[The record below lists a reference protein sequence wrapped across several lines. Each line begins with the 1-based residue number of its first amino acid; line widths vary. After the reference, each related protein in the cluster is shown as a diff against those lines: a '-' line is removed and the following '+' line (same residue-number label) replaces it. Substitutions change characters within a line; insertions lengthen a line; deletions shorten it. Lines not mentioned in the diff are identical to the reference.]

1 MSPRP
6 ITFLIVDDLEENLTA
21 LEALL
26 RRDGL
31 TVLKARSGAE
41 ALELLLV
48 HEVALALLDVQMPE
62 MNGFEL
68 AELMRGL
75 ERTRAIPIIF
85 VTALP
90 SDESRRF
97 RGYETGAVDYLQ
109 KPIDSGIL
117 KSKVGV
123 FFDLARQRQALAEN
137 SEQLARALAQLRAH
151 TNNSPLAFV
160 DFDRELTVTS
170 WSQGAERLLGW
181 TAREVVG
188 RSFGQIG
195 WMDDE
200 EAGHFAKEAG
210 RLMREAGDGRAVCE
224 IRLSHRDGSDRITE
238 CYLSALGQGG
248 SQEWARLSL
257 SVQILDITERRRAEE
272 TQRLL
277 MGELNHRVKNTL
289 ATVQAIAS
297 HTLRHVAD
305 PQDFAVTFSGRIQSL
320 SKAHALL
327 SATSWSGASLEE
339 LLREQLSLGSLDPTR
354 FLAEGPAIQLKPQ
367 QALHLAMI
375 LHELATNAGKY
386 GAHSVPEGQITLG
399 WTLADERLDLVW
411 RERGGPAMA
420 EVTRKGFG
428 TRLIQ
433 QSARAEGGDA
443 EMQRDETGL
452 TWRLRLIL
460 GPAGPLPAPGR
471 LRERQEPPVSAAET
485 TGAPVQA
492 QQQQQPQSSLTVSGS
507 TVPGVAPG
515 PAGAQASAAPAPA
528 LGAAD
533 AGAAQTSVPKSTLQ
547 RAASQSDAPG
557 GKGRILIIEDEPLV
571 ALDLAE
577 RLAEAGF
584 DLAGSASDMASAM
597 AIARD
602 CVADAVLL
610 DGNLRGEAVDALAAM
625 LTGRGIPVL
634 FVTGYTQES
643 LPQDFRHLPIL
654 SKPFTDRQLLQ
665 ALAAVLP
672 TGA

>member
-31 TVLKARSGAE
+31 SVLKARSGAE

-48 HEVALALLDVQMPE
+48 HDVALALLDVQMPE

-68 AELMRGL
+68 AELMRGF

-109 KPIDSGIL
+109 KPIDAGIL
-117 KSKVGV
+117 KSKADV
-123 FFDLARQRQALAEN
+123 FFELARQRQALAEN
-137 SEQLARALAQLRAH
+137 SEQLAQALAQLRAH
-151 TNNSPLAFV
+151 TDNSPLAFV
-160 DFDRELTVTS
+160 DFDRELTVTA

-181 TAREVVG
+181 AAREVVG
-188 RSFGQIG
+188 RSFRQIG
-195 WMDDE
+195 WLEAE
-200 EAGHFAKEAG
+200 EAAHFA
-210 RLMREAGDGRAVCE
+210 REAGLLMEEPGNGRAVCE
-224 IRLSHRDGSDRITE
+224 IRLSHRDGSQRITE
-238 CYLSALGQGG
+238 CYLSALGQGAPDG
-248 SQEWARLSL
+248 RARLSL

-305 PQDFAVTFSGRIQSL
+305 PQDFASTFSGRIQSL

-327 SATSWSGASLEE
+327 SATSWSGASLDE
-339 LLREQLSLGSLDPTR
+339 LLREQLSLGSLDPAR
-354 FLAEGPAIQLKPQ
+354 FLAEGPAIQLRPQ
-367 QALHLAMI
+367 HALHLAMI

-386 GAHSVPEGQITLG
+386 GAHSVPEGQITLD
-399 WTLADERLDLVW
+399 WTLTDDRLDLVW
-411 RERGGPAMA
+411 QERGGPPVA
-420 EVTRKGFG
+420 EVPRKGFG

-443 EMQRDETGL
+443 QMQHDEAGL
-452 TWRLRLIL
+452 TWRLRLML
-460 GPAGPLPAPGR
+460 GPAAPLPSPAGPKMGDEAGAR
-471 LRERQEPPVSAAET
+471 SANAT
-485 TGAPVQA
+485 TAIAQVQVQQ
-492 QQQQQPQSSLTVSGS
+492 QQQQQPVLPAGSGS
-507 TVPGVAPG
+507 MPGMTSVR
-515 PAGAQASAAPAPA
+515 
-528 LGAAD
+528 GAAGGPTP
-533 AGAAQTSVPKSTLQ
+533 GAMPKSTLQ
-547 RAASQSDAPG
+547 RAATPA
-557 GKGRILIIEDEPLV
+557 GKPRILIIEDEPLV

-577 RLAEAGF
+577 RLGEAGF
-584 DLAGSASDMASAM
+584 DLAGNASDMAAAM

-602 CVADAVLL
+602 CKADAVLL
-610 DGNLRGEAVDALAAM
+610 DGNLRGEAVDALAAL
-625 LTGRGIPVL
+625 LTRRGIPIL

-643 LPQDFRHLPIL
+643 LPPDFRHLPIL
-654 SKPFTDRQLLQ
+654 SKPFTDQQLLQ

-672 TGA
+672 AGA